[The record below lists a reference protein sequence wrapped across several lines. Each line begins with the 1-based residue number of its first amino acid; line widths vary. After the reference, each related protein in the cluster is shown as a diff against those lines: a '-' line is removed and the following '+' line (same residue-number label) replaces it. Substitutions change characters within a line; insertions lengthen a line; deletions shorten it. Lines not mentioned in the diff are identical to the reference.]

1 MHNREAATSRDPTS
15 LGDIRVP
22 QHETPAGHL
31 GIHIRSDAP
40 RAINRKLPTG
50 AARGPKPRAGGATGN
65 SPTRDRLGHGRPGAG
80 RWGARPKRS
89 VPPGCGIQRSFQ
101 TGSRALHAS
110 RSEASVNQSFFF
122 FSFFFFFRIFLP
134 LQVKEGPGPS
144 AHCSLRGKSRFTHGQ
159 GGGWAQEPPASE
171 RLPGA
176 RAELAAGQQQQA
188 PTGGVAQ
195 GKWQRAHAAPQ
206 RR

>member
-1 MHNREAATSRDPTS
+1 MSKRVGKMTMLKERFAKAEKPT
-15 LGDIRVP
+15 
-22 QHETPAGHL
+22 ETQTELHG
-31 GIHIRSDAP
+31 
-40 RAINRKLPTG
+40 AIYI
-50 AARGPKPRAGGATGN
+50 
-65 SPTRDRLGHGRPGAG
+65 
-80 RWGARPKRS
+80 
-89 VPPGCGIQRSFQ
+89 V
-101 TGSRALHAS
+101 
-110 RSEASVNQSFFF
+110 
-122 FSFFFFFRIFLP
+122 FFRTFLP